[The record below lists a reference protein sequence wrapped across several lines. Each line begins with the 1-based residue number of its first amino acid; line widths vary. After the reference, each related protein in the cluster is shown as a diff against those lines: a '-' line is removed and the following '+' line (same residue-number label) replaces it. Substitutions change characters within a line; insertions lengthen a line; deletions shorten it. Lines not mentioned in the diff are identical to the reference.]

1 MSVDNIP
8 SNPTPLWVKIVIIV
22 AMLPVLSFPWM
33 LAASRGAGVEMDA
46 FLWFYPVYVLAAGI
60 CAWVVY
66 GRRPELTWILIALL
80 LLTHAGM
87 WYLVSNPPVA

>member
-1 MSVDNIP
+1 MSVTDIP
-8 SNPTPLWVKIVIIV
+8 RNPTPLWVKIVIIV

-33 LAASRGAGVEMDA
+33 LAVSRSSGAEVDA
-46 FLWFYPVYVLAAGI
+46 FLWFYPFYVLAAGI

-66 GRRPELTWILIALL
+66 GRRPELTWILVGLL

-87 WYLVSNPPVA
+87 WYLVTTPAA